1 MSKTELIPEETV
13 ERAILVVRGHKVI
26 LDSDL
31 AELYGVTVKR
41 LNEQV
46 KRNGSRFPQDFLF
59 RLTADEWRSLRSQ
72 FATLEH
78 GTGQHRK
85 YLPFAFTEHGAL
97 MAASV
102 LSSQRAVEM
111 SILVVRAFVKLRS
124 ILAAHREL
132 ASKLDELERRLSTHD
147 RQLVSLFDALRR
159 LTAPGD
165 RAGRPIGFGRE
176 GT

>member
-1 MSKTELIPEETV
+1 M
-13 ERAILVVRGHKVI
+13 ER
-26 LDSDL
+26 
-31 AELYGVTVKR
+31 
-41 LNEQV
+41 
-46 KRNGSRFPQDFLF
+46 
-59 RLTADEWRSLRSQ
+59 
-72 FATLEH
+72 

-111 SILVVRAFVKLRS
+111 SILVVRAFVKLRG

-132 ASKLDELERRLSTHD
+132 AAKLDELERRLSAHD
-147 RQLVSLFDALRR
+147 RQLVSLFDAIRR
-159 LTAPGD
+159 LMAPGD

-176 GT
+176 ET